1 MNRMWVRAGIGGIL
15 CVLLVVGCGDDDGG
29 SDDGGADASAINQK
43 PFFEALP
50 PPVHI
55 SHRGGGEIYPEHTLY
70 AFLQAVDNDQTDVL
84 EIDLVLSADGH
95 IMLIH
100 DLEVDRTT
108 DGSGL
113 VNDLTLAELEAL
125 DASYWFDPDG
135 DGSYPRRG
143 LGDTIPTL
151 DETFEAFP
159 QMYYNLEIK
168 DADSEYEA
176 DLYALVQL
184 HNLEDRVLWG
194 SANSSSSDRLRAL
207 APHIAM
213 YYHTPAATCFVTQ
226 VLLENDPATECTE
239 HYDVLNL
246 PGGGLTVE
254 VVEAA
259 HAMGIAVYAWT
270 IDLPEDMELL
280 FSYGVDGIITD
291 RPDLLR
297 QVIDAM

>member
-1 MNRMWVRAGIGGIL
+1 MIWTAVRAGLAGIL
-15 CVLLVVGCGDDDGG
+15 CVVLVGGCGDDDGG
-29 SDDGGADASAINQK
+29 TDQK

-55 SHRGGGEIYPEHTLY
+55 SHRGGAGIYPESTLY
-70 AFLQAVDNDQTDVL
+70 AFGQAVEVDNTDVL

-95 IMLIH
+95 IMVTH
-100 DLEVDRTT
+100 DLEVDFTT

-113 VNDLTLAELEAL
+113 VNDLTLAEIQAL
-125 DASYWFDPDG
+125 DAAYWFDPDG
-135 DGSYPRRG
+135 DQTYPERG
-143 LGDTIPTL
+143 MGHTMPTL

-168 DADSEYEA
+168 DAASEYEA
-176 DLYALVQL
+176 DLYAMVQQYD
-184 HNLEDRVLWG
+184 LEDRVLWG
-194 SANSSSSDRLRAL
+194 SSNSDSSERLRAL

-213 YYHTPAATCFVTQ
+213 YYHTAAATCFVTQ
-226 VLLENDPATECTE
+226 VTFGGDPATECTD
-239 HYDVLNL
+239 HYDALNL
-246 PGGGLTVE
+246 PGGGITVE

-270 IDLPEDMELL
+270 IDLQEDMELL

-291 RPDLLR
+291 RPDVLR
-297 QVIDAM
+297 QVIDAL